1 MRSIL
6 INVTIVQCIFVKLS
20 IANKVITLNFLQCG
34 LSAKKP
40 DVKINGQ
47 RLFRVKKAH
56 WLFAV
61 SMLTGP
67 VPLI

>member
-1 MRSIL
+1 MCSIL
-6 INVTIVQCIFVKLS
+6 IDVTILQSIFVKLS
-20 IANKVITLNFLQCG
+20 LTKKVTTLNFFECG
-34 LSAKKP
+34 LNATKS
-40 DVKINGQ
+40 DVIIDGR

-67 VPLI
+67 VPFI